1 MKKLISTVAA
11 LAIVFTMGVSALA
24 DGLPSPTS
32 GTKITGTTDASGIE
46 VVVDDTT
53 LTSDQQKTIDAA
65 VTAAA
70 GANAEVANIDVCD
83 VWIKDTTSQQN
94 VSKTYTGYPLTVVF
108 SFDDAANVVAVL
120 YWNDTTGKWD
130 EAKFSIKDGKV
141 EVTFDHLCNVAF
153 VIKKGSQS
161 GSPSSSS
168 SSGKSSAQTGYDG
181 LVYIVSAIVLASG
194 AVFFFSTANK
204 QKTVKEVM

>member
-32 GTKITGTTDASGIE
+32 GTKITGTTDAAGIE
-46 VVVDDTT
+46 VVVEDTT
-53 LTSDQQKTIDAA
+53 LTSDQQKTIEAA

-70 GANAEVANIDVCD
+70 GKDADVAAIDICD
-83 VWIKDTTSQQN
+83 VWIKDTSSGQD
-94 VSKTYTGYPLTVVF
+94 VSSSYTGYPLTVAF
-108 SFDDAANVVAVL
+108 SFDDAANVIAVL
-120 YWNDTTGKWD
+120 YWNDATGSWD
-130 EAKFSIKDGKV
+130 EAKFTIKDGKA
-141 EVTFDHLCNVAF
+141 EVTFEHLCNVAF
-153 VIKKGSQS
+153 VIKPAKSS
-161 GSPSSSS
+161 GSSGSS

-181 LVYIVSAIVLASG
+181 LVYIVSALVLASG